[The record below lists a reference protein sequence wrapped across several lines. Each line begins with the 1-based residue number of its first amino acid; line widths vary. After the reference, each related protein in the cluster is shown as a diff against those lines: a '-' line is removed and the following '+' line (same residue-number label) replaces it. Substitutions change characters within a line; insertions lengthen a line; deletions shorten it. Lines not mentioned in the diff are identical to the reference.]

1 MATNLQKNRFFVNK
15 DLVSYLIYLYM
26 TYVFNFLLFG
36 VWYYFHN
43 ASSLI
48 ICRLNIKIDYLEKRI
63 EELETENKKKNIEIE
78 TGKMI
83 IEQRLMKCED
93 VQPIQNTIVDEIVIL
108 TEDDIERPQPKKHWL
123 W

>member
-1 MATNLQKNRFFVNK
+1 MN
-15 DLVSYLIYLYM
+15 YIC
-26 TYVFNFLLFG
+26 NFLLFG

-63 EELETENKKKNIEIE
+63 EDLETENKKKTREIE
-78 TGKMI
+78 TGKIVM
-83 IEQRLMKCED
+83 EQRLMKCED
-93 VQPIQNTIVDEIVIL
+93 VKPVLATVVDELVIL
-108 TEDDIERPQPKKHWL
+108 TDDDIDRPQPKKRWL